1 MAYQTYPHIYD
12 FNHSC
17 AVLDFGASGDG
28 VTDNVKSFQNSLD
41 AASAGGIG
49 KTL

>member
-1 MAYQTYPHIYD
+1 MYYHACD
-12 FNHSC
+12 FNHFR